1 MTWLAALASRLWP
14 YALAAAIVVGAWL
27 YVDHLRD
34 SLSDTRAQLN
44 ATESAL
50 EAETLRREAERRHHE
65 SIVAALAAER
75 AAADKR
81 AADLA
86 QARAFVSQAPAS
98 DDGPVAPVL
107 KQALDA
113 LRRRL
118 ECSNC

>member
-1 MTWLAALASRLWP
+1 MTWLAALVARLWP
-14 YALAAAIVVGAWL
+14 YAFAAAVVLGAWL

-34 SLSDTRAQLN
+34 SLADTKAKLT

-50 EAETLRREAERRHHE
+50 EAEAIRREAERRHHE

-81 AADLA
+81 ASDLA
-86 QARAFVSQAPAS
+86 QARAVVSQAPPS

-118 ECSNC
+118 EP